1 MEYDVIVVGGGN
13 AACAAAV
20 SARENGAKKVLL
32 LEKAPKGQRGGNTHF
47 SGAIFRFVFNHAD
60 EIDRFVPDVEEEY
73 PGFHSGVPTY
83 PHEAFT
89 DDLMRVTDGKSDP
102 ELSKLLIDESYDTTC
117 WMQDVGKHH
126 FELAKSVMGIKVGD
140 KIKWPKGAIVRT
152 VHEGVGLSQQ
162 WFKTCEDMKVE
173 IRYEAHVLDL
183 AFDGQGAVRGVKVRG
198 QKGLETIKARA
209 VILASGGFETNPAW
223 RTHFLGQ
230 EWGHAKVRGSNFNYG
245 DGLRMAIDAGAM
257 PWGHWGGC
265 HATPI
270 VASAPDYGRKDL
282 TDKTNRLSYPYG
294 VMINVEGKRW
304 IDEGVD
310 FQAFTYAKYGGL
322 ILKQP
327 KSLVYQIFDA
337 KSMHLL
343 EPRYSTSEPFK
354 SDTLEGLVKQLN
366 VDHAQAMKSLKE
378 YNDACGRGGPFN
390 AAALD
395 GLHTEGIDPPKTNWA
410 QKLDKPPYV
419 SWPVTGGI
427 TFTFGGLKIDKQ
439 ARVISTGWKPIP
451 GLYTCG
457 EMVGGLFHYNYPLG
471 TGLMS
476 GVVFGRIAGREAA
489 KEAVG
494 GKAKGKVVKKAS
506 SKKAA
511 AKKPS
516 PKKTP
521 AKKAL
526 AKKAAKPVK
535 KAVKKTVKKK

>member
-47 SGAIFRFVFNHAD
+47 SGAIFRFVFNHAE

-476 GVVFGRIAGREAA
+476 GIVFGRIAGREAA

-494 GKAKGKVVKKAS
+494 GKAKGKVVQKAS

>member
-47 SGAIFRFVFNHAD
+47 SGAIFRFVFNHAE

-494 GKAKGKVVKKAS
+494 GKAKGKVVQKAS

>member
-60 EIDRFVPDVEEEY
+60 EIDRFVPNVEDEY
-73 PGFHSGVPTY
+73 PGFHAGVPTY

-89 DDLMRVTDGKSDP
+89 DDLMRVTDNKSDP

-152 VHEGVGLSQQ
+152 VHEGVGLSEQ
-162 WFKTCEDMKVE
+162 WFKTCEDMGVE

-183 AFDGQGAVRGVKVRG
+183 SMNGQGAVKGVVVRG
-198 QKGLETIKARA
+198 EKGLQTIKAGA

-304 IDEGVD
+304 VDEGVD

-337 KSMHLL
+337 KTMHLL

-366 VDHAQAMKSLKE
+366 VNHAEAMKSLKE

-390 AAALD
+390 AAVLD

-410 QKLDKPPYV
+410 QKLDKPPFV

-476 GVVFGRIAGREAA
+476 GAVFGRIAGREAA
-489 KEAVG
+489 KEAAG
-494 GKAKGKVVKKAS
+494 SKAKGKTVTKGAVKKAVP
-506 SKKAA
+506 KKAVAKKPA
-511 AKKPS
+511 AKKAP
-516 PKKTP
+516 
-521 AKKAL
+521 

-535 KAVKKTVKKK
+535 KAVKKK